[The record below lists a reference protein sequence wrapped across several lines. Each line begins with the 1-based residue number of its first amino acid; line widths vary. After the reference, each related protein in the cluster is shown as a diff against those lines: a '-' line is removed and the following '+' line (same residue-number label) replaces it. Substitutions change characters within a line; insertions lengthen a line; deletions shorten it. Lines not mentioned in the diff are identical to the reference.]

1 MRLIR
6 MRWSPPHSLSSTTS
20 SRCSGRH
27 WRESTGSLLPRVK
40 VSRVMEDGQA
50 RDQAEEAGA
59 EEVDTMIDEEEEVV
73 EVEAMALTEV
83 VEDTEAATKMSVVS
97 REQRQESSIRGP
109 SEEGLNEEDSEV
121 DEVVE
126 IVVDGEEV
134 VVEVITNTK

>member
-1 MRLIR
+1 
-6 MRWSPPHSLSSTTS
+6 
-20 SRCSGRH
+20 
-27 WRESTGSLLPRVK
+27 
-40 VSRVMEDGQA
+40 MEDGQA

>member
-1 MRLIR
+1 
-6 MRWSPPHSLSSTTS
+6 
-20 SRCSGRH
+20 
-27 WRESTGSLLPRVK
+27 
-40 VSRVMEDGQA
+40 MEG
-50 RDQAEEAGA
+50 
-59 EEVDTMIDEEEEVV
+59 VEVV
-73 EVEAMALTEV
+73 ALTEV

-134 VVEVITNTK
+134 VVEVITNTKWIKYLVIIVTYC

>member
-1 MRLIR
+1 
-6 MRWSPPHSLSSTTS
+6 
-20 SRCSGRH
+20 
-27 WRESTGSLLPRVK
+27 
-40 VSRVMEDGQA
+40 MEDGQA

-59 EEVDTMIDEEEEVV
+59 EEVDTMIDEEEVV
-73 EVEAMALTEV
+73 EVGVEVVALTEV
-83 VEDTEAATKMSVVS
+83 VEDTGAATKMSVVS
-97 REQRQESSIRGP
+97 REQRQEISIRGP